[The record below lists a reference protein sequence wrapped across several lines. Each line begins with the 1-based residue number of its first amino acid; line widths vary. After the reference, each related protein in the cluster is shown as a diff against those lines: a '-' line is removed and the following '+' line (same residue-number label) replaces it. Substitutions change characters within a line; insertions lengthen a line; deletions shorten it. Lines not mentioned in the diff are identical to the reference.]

1 MLKRLIKRTK
11 RLNRDCTSVLT
22 SVDLH
27 ISRSSVLSNESA
39 TLLEMLFP
47 PVWGKCAR
55 LESDLTCP
63 ACQVHRYAGRTYGQ
77 IMLSGRQ
84 RRKGC
89 HPLRSVASSYPLAN
103 TRDQC
108 EGLRQN
114 LQMMPTRW
122 LHLLD
127 QLPER
132 MKYWKQLRMVSFYSR
147 IPVLDQRCCR
157 ILIAAFGAWPFLG
170 RWSHRSPD
178 PELLWDK
185 TSSCIHA
192 CMQSSAATRSS
203 LHDVLLQRK
212 GLMTFGDSE
221 RPNSK
226 VRQTSGLPTNSQAI
240 GNPAWPAPF
249 VPVGNHEQ
257 ADTPKLLQTATLMSH
272 PYCFRN
278 YIFDIREAGQ
288 RDMH

>member
-1 MLKRLIKRTK
+1 MLPTDIVRLLSDKKVDANNETLRNKLRRHLHDTSECHRSLPSFGTICRDAIHVDLQGHPGRLIILAELARSMLKRLIKRTK

-132 MKYWKQLRMVSFYSR
+132 MKYWKQLRMVSFY
-147 IPVLDQRCCR
+147 C
-157 ILIAAFGAWPFLG
+157 
-170 RWSHRSPD
+170 
-178 PELLWDK
+178 EL
-185 TSSCIHA
+185 
-192 CMQSSAATRSS
+192 
-203 LHDVLLQRK
+203 
-212 GLMTFGDSE
+212 F
-221 RPNSK
+221 
-226 VRQTSGLPTNSQAI
+226 
-240 GNPAWPAPF
+240 
-249 VPVGNHEQ
+249 
-257 ADTPKLLQTATLMSH
+257 
-272 PYCFRN
+272 
-278 YIFDIREAGQ
+278 
-288 RDMH
+288 